1 MWLYQELLV
10 QLRPSLVVEFGS
22 FQGGSALYF
31 ATVLSALPP
40 LSNRASAPHKF
51 KILTVDIHGDLL
63 HPTVAADARIEAI
76 AASSTDASVEQ
87 RIRLLRQQ
95 CAARRRARCPPS
107 PLYHRCRYPG
117 PMFAILDSD
126 HSKAHVLQ
134 ELRVIAR
141 VTSRG
146 DRVIV
151 EDRCGSQKYSRKT
164 LRSPHYVQQR
174 ERTSGWSVARSWAVR
189 GD

>member
-1 MWLYQELLV
+1 
-10 QLRPSLVVEFGS
+10 
-22 FQGGSALYF
+22 
-31 ATVLSALPP
+31 
-40 LSNRASAPHKF
+40 
-51 KILTVDIHGDLL
+51 
-63 HPTVAADARIEAI
+63 
-76 AASSTDASVEQ
+76 
-87 RIRLLRQQ
+87 
-95 CAARRRARCPPS
+95 
-107 PLYHRCRYPG
+107 
-117 PMFAILDSD
+117 MFAILDSD

-151 EDRCGSQKYSRKT
+151 EDRCGKAVPPLT
-164 LRSPHYVQQR
+164 LSHHVQQR

>member
-1 MWLYQELLV
+1 M
-10 QLRPSLVVEFGS
+10 
-22 FQGGSALYF
+22 
-31 ATVLSALPP
+31 
-40 LSNRASAPHKF
+40 
-51 KILTVDIHGDLL
+51 DIHGDLL
-63 HPTVAADARIEAI
+63 HLTVAADARIEAI

-95 CAARRRARCPPS
+95 CAARSRPRCLPS
-107 PLYHRCRYPG
+107 LFHCCCRYPG

-151 EDRCGSQKYSRKT
+151 EDRCG
-164 LRSPHYVQQR
+164 
-174 ERTSGWSVARSWAVR
+174 
-189 GD
+189 